1 MRLDEWNARYASR
14 EEIASEPAAL
24 LVDAASQMPP
34 GRALDLACGAGR
46 NALWLASRGWEVTAI
61 DGAEEAIRLVREHDA
76 AMDARVLDLESDAPL
91 PFADESFDLV
101 AILYYLHRPLFAEAK
116 RLVKRHGVVVCA
128 VKMRGTYRVQPGEL
142 AQHFEEFE
150 VLRSS
155 EGEIAEL
162 VARRR

>member
-24 LVDAASQMPP
+24 LVDAASELPP

-76 AMDARVLDLESDAPL
+76 TMDARVLDLALDVPL

-116 RLVKRHGVVVCA
+116 RRFSSTLSKLTPITCVFFALYSTSRS
-128 VKMRGTYRVQPGEL
+128 RNPEPSRVQPGVS
-142 AQHFEEFE
+142 AF
-150 VLRSS
+150 
-155 EGEIAEL
+155 G
-162 VARRR
+162 